1 MHLTPVQVWL
11 LLCCWLLFAAPQA
24 NAQQS
29 GIEPCPKV
37 GLVLSGGGA
46 KGMAHIGFLKVLEEA
61 GIRPDYITGTSMGA
75 LVGALY
81 AMGYSAAEIEKIA
94 LDINWNKVLSNEI
107 SLDKVAM
114 EEKDYFGR
122 YIVELPLE
130 HYKLGFPSG
139 MIEGQ
144 ALAETFSRLT
154 RSAHGINDFSKLPI
168 PFACVAT
175 DLLTGEKVVLK
186 SGSLPEAMRA
196 SMAIPSVFTPVRIG
210 DRLLVDGGM
219 VQNFPVQ
226 EALDMGADIIIGV
239 NVSGALEPEES
250 LTSMLNVLVQIA
262 FFTSSANT
270 YEEKL
275 KTDFLVE
282 MQDSLQQ
289 FSTGSFGRT
298 AEIIKMGESVS
309 RLYLDSLKTL
319 ADSLN
324 AYGPPPPPVQHIAAA
339 DSVYVESITITG
351 ARRVPKKLITG
362 KLHIREQ
369 DTLALEQI
377 EDNVEELYGTRHFD
391 KVSYTLQPGP
401 KGYHLQVQVKEA
413 PPSSVKAAV
422 FYDSE
427 NHAGVTVN
435 LTQRNLLL
443 SGSRFIAEADVAQMP
458 RVDLNYLK
466 YLGRL
471 QNVAAVLGASYYG
484 YEFPTYN
491 QNNNKI
497 AVLNKNRYA
506 GYAGWQSTSHTN
518 WTFGQRLSFYH
529 LRLSP
534 EVAGQF
540 ILNGSAINA
549 NIIRKLKNSTWG
561 LSTFYQ
567 LNNLNSAIFPTKGW
581 KVDAT
586 AEGKLPGRLQANLLP
601 EYKALQDSISSIDY
615 QPYIRLTVKSTGF
628 IPIRPNLSLVLR
640 QGLIFYNTENVP
652 PDQEVYAGGFRP
664 IVPDAFDFRG
674 MKPYTYALTKALYF
688 DAGLQL
694 RIKNNLYIHPNV
706 QALNVSLL
714 NSDRL
719 LQGQGLRISYGLMA
733 GYDSPL
739 GPVVLGVALQH
750 KSSIH
755 GYLGLGFRLP
765 RY

>member
-1 MHLTPVQVWL
+1 MPAKPVQVWL
-11 LLCCWLLFAAPQA
+11 LLTVWLLLAAPEVW
-24 NAQQS
+24 AQQS
-29 GIEPCPKV
+29 IAKPRPKM

-61 GIRPDYITGTSMGA
+61 GIRPDYITGTSMGG

-81 AMGYSAAEIEKIA
+81 AIGYSADEIKKIA
-94 LDINWNKVLSNEI
+94 LDINWNKVLSNEV
-107 SLDKVAM
+107 SLDQVAM

-122 YIVELPLE
+122 YMVELPLE
-130 HYKLGFPSG
+130 NFKIGFPRG
-139 MIEGQ
+139 IIEGQ

-196 SMAIPSVFTPVRIG
+196 SMAIPSVFTPVHIG
-210 DRLLVDGGM
+210 NRLLVDGGI

-262 FFTSSANT
+262 FFTSSANV
-270 YEEKL
+270 EKEKS

-282 MQDSLQQ
+282 MQDSLQR

-324 AYGPPPPPVQHIAAA
+324 TYGPPPPVQHMAAN
-339 DSVYVESITITG
+339 DSVYVDKITIKG
-351 ARRVPKKLITG
+351 ARRIPKKLIAG
-362 KLHIREQ
+362 KLHIRER

-401 KGYHLQVQVKEA
+401 GGYHLQVQVKEA

-443 SGSRFIAEADVAQMP
+443 SGSRFIAEADVAQAP

-466 YLGRL
+466 YLGKS
-471 QNVAAVLGASYYG
+471 QNVGAVLGGYYYG
-484 YEFPTYN
+484 YEFPNYN

-497 AVLNKNRYA
+497 AVFNKNRYA
-506 GYAGWQSTSHTN
+506 GYTGWQSTNHTN

-529 LRLSP
+529 VRLSP
-534 EVAGQF
+534 EVAGQV
-540 ILNGSAINA
+540 ILNGSALDA
-549 NIIRKLKNSTWG
+549 NIFQNLNNSSWG

-567 LNNLNSAIFPTKGW
+567 LNNLNSAIFPTSGW
-581 KVDAT
+581 KVDVA
-586 AEGKLPGRLQANLLP
+586 AEGKLPGTLQAKLLP
-601 EYKALQDSISSIDY
+601 EYQALQDSINSIGY
-615 QPYIRLTVKSTGF
+615 HPYIKFTVKSTGF
-628 IPIRPNLSLVLR
+628 IPLRPNLSLVLR
-640 QGLIFYNTENVP
+640 QGLIFYTSESVP

-664 IVPDAFDFRG
+664 IIPDAVDFRG
-674 MKPYTYALTKALYF
+674 VKPYTYALTKALYF
-688 DAGLQL
+688 DVGLQL
-694 RIKNNLYIHPNV
+694 RISNNIYIHPGV

-714 NSDRL
+714 SSRHS

-739 GPVVLGVALQH
+739 GPLVLGVALQH
-750 KSSIH
+750 NSSLN

-765 RY
+765 TY